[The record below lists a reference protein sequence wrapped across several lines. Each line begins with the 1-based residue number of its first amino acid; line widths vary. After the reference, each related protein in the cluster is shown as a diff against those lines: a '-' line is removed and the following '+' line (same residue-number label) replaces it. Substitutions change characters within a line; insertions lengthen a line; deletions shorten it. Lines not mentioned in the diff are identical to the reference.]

1 MPPADKVTMTQ
12 QELKELVSEA
22 VTETL
27 TKLGVDTTNPVEMQ
41 RDFQHLR
48 EWRQTTSSLKRHGML
63 TLLGIFIAGA
73 VAALWLGFQSAF
85 HK

>member
-1 MPPADKVTMTQ
+1 MPPTDKVTMTQ

-27 TKLGVDTTNPVEMQ
+27 TKLGVDVTNPVEMQ

-48 EWRQTTSSLKRHGML
+48 EWRNTTSSLKRHGL
-63 TLLGIFIAGA
+63 ITLIGIFLAGA
-73 VAALWLGFQSAF
+73 VAAMWLGFQSMIV
-85 HK
+85 K

>member
-1 MPPADKVTMTQ
+1 MPPSDKVTMTQ

-27 TKLGVDTTNPVEMQ
+27 TKLGVDVTNPVEMQ

-48 EWRQTTSSLKRHGML
+48 EWRNTTSTLKRHGL
-63 TLLGIFIAGA
+63 ITLIGIFVAGA
-73 VAALWLGFQSAF
+73 VAAMWLGFQSYF
-85 HK
+85 SR

>member
-1 MPPADKVTMTQ
+1 MPPSDRVTMTQ

-27 TKLGVDTTNPVEMQ
+27 TKLGVDVTNPVEMQ

-48 EWRQTTSSLKRHGML
+48 EWRNTTSSLKRHGL
-63 TLLGIFIAGA
+63 ITLIGIFVAGA
-73 VAALWLGFQSAF
+73 VAAMWLGFTSYFQR
-85 HK
+85 